1 MPQRTH
7 LPPTASLAEPDPSNA
22 GLSDT
27 GSSARLIAPSAERNA
42 AVIAEMLAVHGPHE
56 GRALEL
62 ASGTGQHI
70 VAFAAHLP
78 HVDWQ
83 PSDID
88 PTRRASVD
96 AWASAANI
104 RPAIAIDATA
114 SGWGAEHEGQD
125 MIVLVNLMHLIS
137 EREAHILLHEV
148 AVALRPGGF
157 FALYGPFLRD
167 GRTVSDADASFDA
180 SLRASDP
187 EIGYKD
193 AEAIKRW
200 MRDAGLHP
208 LEPLPMPSNNLMFL
222 AHHPL

>member
-1 MPQRTH
+1 MPHRTQ
-7 LPPTASLAEPDPSNA
+7 LPPNAATATP
-22 GLSDT
+22 DT
-27 GSSARLIAPSAERNA
+27 GARLTAPAAARNA

-62 ASGTGQHI
+62 ASGTGQHV

-78 HVDWQ
+78 HVEWQ
-83 PSDID
+83 PSEID
-88 PTRRASVD
+88 PTRRASID
-96 AWASAANI
+96 AWAEASNI
-104 RPAIAIDATA
+104 LPAIDIDATA
-114 SGWGAEHEGQD
+114 TGWGAQHKGQN

-137 EREAHILLHEV
+137 EREAHILLHE
-148 AVALRPGGF
+148 ACIALKHGGL

-167 GRTVSDADASFDA
+167 GKAVSDADAEFDA

-193 AEAIKRW
+193 VDAVLHW

-208 LEPLPMPSNNLMFL
+208 MTPLPMPANNLMIL

>member
-1 MPQRTH
+1 MPHRTQ
-7 LPPTASLAEPDPSNA
+7 LPPNASNA
-22 GLSDT
+22 TPDT
-27 GSSARLIAPSAERNA
+27 GARLSAPAAVRNA

-62 ASGTGQHI
+62 ASGTGQHV

-78 HVDWQ
+78 HIEWQ

-88 PTRRASVD
+88 PDRRASID
-96 AWASAANI
+96 AWADASNI
-104 RPAIAIDATA
+104 LPAIDLDATA
-114 SGWGAEHEGQD
+114 SGWGARHKGQD

-148 AVALRPGGF
+148 SDALRHGGL
-157 FALYGPFLRD
+157 FALYGPFLRE
-167 GRTVSDADASFDA
+167 GRPVSDTDAEFDA

-193 AEAIKRW
+193 VDAIMRW

-208 LEPLPMPSNNLMFL
+208 TTPLPMPANNLMIL
-222 AHHPL
+222 AHQPL